1 MTFGI
6 QVGEEQ
12 THQILDK
19 AIKEMDINFLDT
31 AEMYPV
37 PSTDPNWVPGRS
49 EEYIASWLAKN
60 PGMRE
65 KIVIATKVSGFS
77 PQSETAANRE
87 MRSTPPTKEEGI
99 PSRLDKESI
108 LKACDASLR
117 RLQTDYIDVYQVHW
131 PDRYQN
137 IFGSVHF
144 NPELQR
150 DGDVPIEETVAAM
163 GELIKAG
170 KIKYWGLGNDNTFG
184 VCQAINACDK
194 LNVPRPISIQ
204 NHYSFLDRRFE
215 LELVEACDTRN
226 YNISLL
232 PWSVLC
238 GGALTGKYIGGK
250 APEGSRGKL
259 YPFFMGRFFTKS
271 SQQAIPELMQIAE
284 ENGMSMTTL
293 MLAWY
298 NSKKFIGSTI
308 IGVTTMAQL
317 EECRGAFDVELDK
330 SVRDAVERTWAKYPN
345 CVFSVGG

>member
-1 MTFGI
+1 MTFGV
-6 QVGEEQ
+6 QAGEEL

-19 AIKEMDINFLDT
+19 AIKEMDVNFLDT
-31 AEMYPV
+31 AELYPT
-37 PSTDPNWVPGRS
+37 PWTDPRWKPGRS
-49 EEYIASWLAKN
+49 EEFIASWLAKN

-65 KIVIATKVSGFS
+65 KIVIATKVSGFQ

-87 MRSTPPTKEEGI
+87 IRSTPPTKEELI

-117 RLQTDYIDVYQVHW
+117 RLQTDYIDVYQIHW

-137 IFGSVHF
+137 LFGGVHF
-144 NPELQR
+144 DPELQR
-150 DGDVPIEETVAAM
+150 DGDIPIEETVAAM

-170 KIKYWGLGNDNTFG
+170 KIKYWGLGNDNSFG

-194 LNVPRPISIQ
+194 LDVPRPITIQ
-204 NHYSFLDRRFE
+204 NHYSFMDRRFE
-215 LELVEACDTRN
+215 LELIEACDARN

-238 GGALTGKYIGGK
+238 GGALTGKYLGGK
-250 APEGSRGKL
+250 SPEGSRRKL
-259 YPFFMGRFFTKS
+259 YPSFMERFFMESTE
-271 SQQAIPELMQIAE
+271 PCVLELNQIAGE
-284 ENGMSMTTL
+284 SGMSLTTL

-308 IGVTTMAQL
+308 IGVTTVAQL
-317 EECRGAFDVELDK
+317 EECRTAFDVQLDQ
-330 SVRDAVERTWAKYPN
+330 SVLDAVERVWTKYPN
-345 CVFSVGG
+345 VLFRTGE